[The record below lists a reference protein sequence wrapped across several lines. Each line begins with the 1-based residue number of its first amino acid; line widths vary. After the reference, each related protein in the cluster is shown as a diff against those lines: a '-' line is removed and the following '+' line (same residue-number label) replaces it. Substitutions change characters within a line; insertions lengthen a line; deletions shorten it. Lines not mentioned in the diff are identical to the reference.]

1 MKQVKSQK
9 LQKLQKKN
17 EVFIPIF
24 ASFLFLIGILTALTN
39 LLLFSSF
46 IQVFSILI
54 GCIYMFLAVSLA
66 KYKKWAYTTT
76 TILFVIIA
84 VFYLFDLFRLIS
96 LYFKVDGLAPTSGI
110 LYLIFIAFLNL
121 ILNIMTILVLRE
133 RKHLFKK

>member
-1 MKQVKSQK
+1 MKQLKSQK
-9 LQKLQKKN
+9 SQKLQKKN

-66 KYKKWAYTTT
+66 QYKKWAYTTT

-96 LYFKVDGLAPTSGI
+96 LYFQVDGLAPTSGI